1 MQITLPD
8 DRVGGLANGP
18 SGVVP
23 AWPGVPGQRQESV
36 DVALATAVVVSKAAR
51 RFVPCVS
58 VLPALLVPAAE
69 QWVSTTR
76 GRVALDPYSWIQAVH
91 WVVAS
96 GCYRP
101 SRSHGPR
108 EMGRTA
114 ILTAQLLMELSPCRP
129 GVDYLARRLGVTE
142 RTAQY
147 QLDMLRE
154 AGLLAYVAKGTRVRG
169 EKAKASEFVRVIP
182 AEFDVALGVRVAGEG
197 TGRRV
202 IGIAEAG
209 RAVMALLGKRASRK
223 VRTARS
229 KSKASAKA
237 SVTAAQATSTTTQ
250 PQVSQAADGTSTAVD
265 RCTPMGGGCST
276 VPADG
281 STPHPSETDVAS
293 GKPKSTAAKKSTKGR
308 RTQKLNAVGRR
319 FQLAAELVRQVPW
332 LRRALVSRIA
342 WVVQEVADAGWTAE
356 EVIAWISTL
365 EEPQC
370 GSYRPSGLL
379 AHRLRGMTQ
388 MPGWRTP
395 KERAAQVEHWR
406 ESRSAEQTRHNR
418 HSDEWRLTDWQ
429 APATRAVGRMVD
441 DVFAQV
447 RQAGGQGAQALA
459 LFAQDQEGLTDLH
472 QLTREDVIELRTLG
486 QRDPEMV
493 LMAIRDCGEAY
504 ARQLYTHGQVDQVL
518 RLRHTGRMV
527 IHQTWRS
534 A

>member
-1 MQITLPD
+1 MAD
-8 DRVGGLANGP
+8 SA
-18 SGVVP
+18 
-23 AWPGVPGQRQESV
+23 
-36 DVALATAVVVSKAAR
+36 VSKAAR
-51 RFVPCVS
+51 RFVPCVP
-58 VLPALLVPAAE
+58 VLPRVLVPVAE
-69 QWVSTTR
+69 QWVATTR
-76 GRVALDPYSWIQAVH
+76 GRVALDPYGWMQAVH

-114 ILTAQLLMELSPCRP
+114 IRTAQLLMELSPCRP

-182 AEFDVALGVRVAGEG
+182 AEFDVALGVRTVGES

-202 IGIAEAG
+202 VGIAEAG
-209 RAVMALLGKRASRK
+209 RAAMALLGKRASRK
-223 VRTARS
+223 VRAARA
-229 KSKASAKA
+229 KASAKT
-237 SVTAAQATSTTTQ
+237 SVTTAQTPSSDSSS
-250 PQVSQAADGTSTAVD
+250 QVSQAADDTSAANS
-265 RCTPMGGGCST
+265 RCTPMGGGCCT
-276 VPADG
+276 TPADG
-281 STPHPSETDVAS
+281 CTHLPSETDVAS

-308 RTQKLNAVGRR
+308 GKRTVNRVGRR
-319 FQLAAELVRQVPW
+319 YQLAAELVRQVPW
-332 LRRALVSRIA
+332 LRRALVPRIA

-356 EVIAWISTL
+356 EVVAWLSTL
-365 EEPQC
+365 EEPQR

-406 ESRSAEQTRHNR
+406 ESRSAAQARHSRN
-418 HSDEWRLTDWQ
+418 SDEWRLTDWQ
-429 APATRAVGRMVD
+429 DPATRAVGRLVD
-441 DVFAQV
+441 QAFAQV
-447 RQAGGQGAQALA
+447 RKADGQGAQELA
-459 LFAQDQEGLTDLH
+459 LFAQDQNGLTDLH
-472 QLTREDVIELRTLG
+472 RLTREDVIELRTLG

-504 ARQLYTHGQVDQVL
+504 ARQLYTHGLVDQVL
-518 RLRHTGRMV
+518 RLRHTHRMT
-527 IHQTWRS
+527 IHQPWRS